1 MIKQVPIK
9 NILLQGTIGGLIA
22 GLAFALAQMLF
33 SAITYGAVLGA
44 YAAAI
49 GPSRAFED
57 APRQTPIRSE

>member
-33 SAITYGAVLGA
+33 SAIA